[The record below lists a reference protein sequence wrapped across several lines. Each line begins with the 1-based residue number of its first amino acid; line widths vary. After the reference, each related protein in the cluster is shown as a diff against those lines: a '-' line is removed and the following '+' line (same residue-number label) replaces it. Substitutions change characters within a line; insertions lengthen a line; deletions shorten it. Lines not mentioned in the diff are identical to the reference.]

1 MEARPGRW
9 DGDGGPCL
17 SRTSTTVFFRDDDVG
32 RMTPALRDVMGL
44 LVEEEVPCS
53 YQVVPAFLDREAADA
68 LRAIK
73 LRHPELVH
81 LNQHGHRHEQVLG
94 GERVYSE
101 FAGGRP
107 LAEQQAEIAAGRR
120 QLEDLLGPAFDPT
133 LFTPP
138 CHKYDDAT
146 IRALEATGF
155 RWLSAGVKVDPF
167 SQFYYGVGNRLGRVS
182 FLGKRVSY
190 HGGRIAA
197 SELLELSVSIDVDEE
212 KDTAGHKIEKDDA
225 RLWSEFERCRR
236 RLPIV
241 GVMLHH
247 ACCDRPEKL
256 AWLRAFVRRLKADPG
271 VEIASIPAIAER
283 LSGGALRAAS

>member
-1 MEARPGRW
+1 M
-9 DGDGGPCL
+9 
-17 SRTSTTVFFRDDDVG
+17 TSTTVFFRDDDVG
-32 RMTPALRDVMGL
+32 RMTPPLRDVMAL
-44 LVEEEVPCS
+44 LVDEDVPCS
-53 YQVVPAFLDREAADA
+53 YQVVPAFLDPEAAEA
-68 LRAIK
+68 LRALK
-73 LRHPELVH
+73 LRHPDLIH
-81 LNQHGHRHEQVLG
+81 LNQHGHRHEQWLG

-107 LAEQQAEIAAGRR
+107 LAEQQDEIAAGRR
-120 QLEDLLGPAFDPT
+120 VLEDLLGSAFDPT

-155 RWLSAGVKVDPF
+155 RWLSAGVKADPF
-167 SQFYYGVGNRLGRVS
+167 SQVYYGIGARLRRVA

-190 HGGRIAA
+190 HGGRVAA
-197 SELLELSVSIDVDEE
+197 SGLHELSVCIDVDEE
-212 KDTAGHKIEKDDA
+212 KDAQGHRIEKDDV
-225 RLWSEFERCRR
+225 RLWREFERCRR

-256 AWLRAFVRRLKADPG
+256 AWLRAFVRRLKADPA
-271 VEIASIPAIAER
+271 VEIASIPAVAER
-283 LSGGALRAAS
+283 LSGRTLRAAS